1 MIQRKVSVP
10 CLFYGANITGNI
22 VEFDIDVHEV
32 ARGSALIGS
41 RLESRIVDEELVQ
54 ILYASYRHFMET
66 EHYYSSAIS
75 LEINNKNYAHLQRNK
90 IFIEGASFSFGLLA
104 GMYLLGYNCTWP
116 EGVYT
121 SAEISFNHK
130 DKRVKGPKITP
141 IGAASQKAKYV
152 FEKAVGNILY
162 MPYDN
167 VRSLIRS
174 RKWRGKSL
182 SVLPI
187 RLSEALSF
195 FCRHSKERDDE
206 ID

>member
-1 MIQRKVSVP
+1 MIQRKISVP

-22 VEFDIDVHEV
+22 VEFDIDVHEA

-54 ILYASYRHFMET
+54 MLYACYRHFMET
-66 EHYYSSAIS
+66 ERYYSSAMS
-75 LEINNKNYAHLQRNK
+75 LEINSKNFSYLQRNK

-104 GMYLLGYNCTWP
+104 GMYLLGYGRTWP

-121 SAEISFNHK
+121 SAEISFTHM

-141 IGAASQKAKYV
+141 VGAVSHKAKYV
-152 FEKAVGNILY
+152 FEKAGGSILY

-167 VRSLIRS
+167 VRSLLRS
-174 RKWRGKSL
+174 RKWRGRNL
-182 SVLPI
+182 GVLPI
-187 RLSEALSF
+187 PLSEALSF
-195 FCRHSKERDDE
+195 FCTNSKERDNE